1 MTGVSYLIQAATS
14 SKEEIPLII
23 RDVSPLPHYLATQHE
38 RKDQFVFLKQ
48 APETSSQLEIS
59 SLNCVETKS
68 EVTILISEQCK
79 EPIRA
84 QEIKFGRCTG
94 RENKHEDW
102 VFFLEQTT
110 SKPLGGGDN
119 PKKYKEKIPQ
129 SSAPKDLQYIGK

>member
-1 MTGVSYLIQAATS
+1 MTSVSYLVQAATS

-48 APETSSQLEIS
+48 APETRSQLEIS
-59 SLNCVETKS
+59 SLNCVETKP
-68 EVTILISEQCK
+68 EVTVLISEQCK

-84 QEIKFGRCTG
+84 QEIKFGRCKG

-102 VFFLEQTT
+102 AFFCLNKQRPNLWGEVITRRNT
-110 SKPLGGGDN
+110 KRRS
-119 PKKYKEKIPQ
+119 PKVV
-129 SSAPKDLQYIGK
+129 L